1 MLQNYHVTLKWLIM
15 FMIVL
20 NSYIQHLCN
29 SLKSFPN
36 FEFIAA
42 KKMQV
47 HYYPPLIHIS
57 ISAMKNLISL
67 MFINNH
73 AIALTIMFQI
83 PLKHLSAFKLTVF
96 CWKTVEMK
104 IISSASKIIFLIN
117 HALVW
122 KEKGRTFMK
131 VHIKIHLVHSIMC
144 I

>member
-1 MLQNYHVTLKWLIM
+1 M

-96 CWKTVEMK
+96 C
-104 IISSASKIIFLIN
+104 
-117 HALVW
+117 
-122 KEKGRTFMK
+122 
-131 VHIKIHLVHSIMC
+131 
-144 I
+144 